1 MCVNQTK
8 GNMKKKAHEIE
19 VGDVI
24 VLTLSDFVTFPEGKI
39 RVHGTTK
46 NIPTKIKKAFEVG
59 KVLRFEVD
67 DITEEFIDDEFSE
80 LYGEMDEPL
89 PEHTKY
95 TFHHENLNMF
105 ELLDKSGSTYIWNVE

>member
-1 MCVNQTK
+1 ME
-8 GNMKKKAHEIE
+8 KKSHEIQI
-19 VGDVI
+19 GDVI

-39 RVHGTTK
+39 RLRGTSK
-46 NIPTKIKKAFEVG
+46 NIPTKIKKAFDDV

-67 DITEEFIDDEFSE
+67 DITKEFISDEFSE

-105 ELLDKSGSTYIWNVE
+105 ELIDESGSNYIWNVE